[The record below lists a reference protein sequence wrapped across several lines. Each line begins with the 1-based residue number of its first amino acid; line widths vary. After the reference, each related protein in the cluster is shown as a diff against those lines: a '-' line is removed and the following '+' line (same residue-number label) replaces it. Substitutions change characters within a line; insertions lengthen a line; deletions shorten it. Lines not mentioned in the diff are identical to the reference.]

1 MNFIAARIPDGTA
14 LIFEDG
20 GRCSYAAL
28 EREVADFQ
36 AVFPECG
43 VVFCLCN
50 NDLPSLRIYLA
61 GLEGAAVALLL
72 PGTIQQDR
80 LEALI
85 AAYCPRY
92 LFHARPDLHITGY
105 DSVLWQGDGY
115 ILRATKHPKPY
126 KLHPDLALL
135 LATSGSTG
143 SPKLVRLSR
152 RNLEANADA
161 IMDYLGIDTSERA
174 ITSLPIHYSYG
185 LSVLNSHL
193 RAGASVVL
201 TDRSLMDAEYWRLI
215 QRHAVTSF
223 AGVPYS
229 YEMLLKL
236 RIERLNIPTVKTM
249 TQAGGRLSPDKI
261 RLVAEACTKK
271 GIRFFTM
278 YGQTEATARISYLPC
293 ARTTEK
299 AGSIGVAIP
308 AGRLWIEDENG
319 QPIKH
324 PDVTGQLVYAG
335 PNVSLGYAHSWRDLA
350 TGDVNQGILRTGDL
364 AMFDAQGYFSIVGR
378 MGRFVK
384 LYGIRISLDAVE
396 KLLAQQGLE
405 SAVAGDDDQLHV
417 FLAHTPDVDTEAV
430 RDALAATLVVNKAGI
445 TVTRI
450 DALPRLDN
458 GKVDYKILAGIS
470 IPP

>member
-1 MNFIAARIPDGTA
+1 MSFIAARTPDHAA
-14 LIFEDG
+14 LVFEG
-20 GRCSYAAL
+20 GGQCSYATL

-36 AVFPECG
+36 AVFPERG

-50 NDLPSLRIYLA
+50 NDLPSVRAYLA
-61 GLEGAAVALLL
+61 GLEGAAVPLLL
-72 PGTIQQDR
+72 PNAIQQDR

-92 LFHARPDLHITGY
+92 LFHARPDLHIADY

-115 ILRATKHPKPY
+115 ALSASTHPQPY
-126 KLHPDLALL
+126 ELHPDLALL

-161 IMDYLGIDTSERA
+161 IRDYLGIDADERA

-193 RAGASVVL
+193 RTGASVVL
-201 TDRSLMDAEYWRLI
+201 TDRSLMDSEYWRLI
-215 QRHAVTSF
+215 QRHAVTSC

-249 TQAGGRLSPDKI
+249 TQAGGRLTADKI
-261 RLVAEACTKK
+261 RLVAEACARK

-293 ARTTEK
+293 ARTMEK
-299 AGSIGVAIP
+299 AGSIGIAIP
-308 AGRLWIEDENG
+308 AGRLWIEDEHG
-319 QPIKH
+319 QPIER

-335 PNVSLGYAHSWRDLA
+335 PNVSLGYAHSWHDLA
-350 TGDVNQGILRTGDL
+350 AGDVNQGILRTGDL
-364 AMFDAQGYFSIVGR
+364 ATFDADGYFSIVGR
-378 MGRFVK
+378 LGRFVK
-384 LYGIRISLDAVE
+384 LYGIRVSLDAVE
-396 KLLAQQGLE
+396 KLLSQQGLE
-405 SAVAGDDDQLHV
+405 SAVLGDDDQLRV
-417 FLAHTPDVDTEAV
+417 FLINIPNADAEAV
-430 RDALAATLVVNKAGI
+430 RQALAATLAVNQAGI
-445 TVTRI
+445 SVTQI
-450 DALPRLDN
+450 ETLPRLAN
-458 GKVDYKILAGIS
+458 GKIDYQALARIQ
-470 IPP
+470 

>member
-1 MNFIAARIPDGTA
+1 MSFITTNTPGHTA
-14 LIFEDG
+14 LVFEDG
-20 GRCSYAAL
+20 RQCSYAAL
-28 EREVADFQ
+28 EREAADFQ
-36 AVFPECG
+36 AIFPERG
-43 VVFCLCN
+43 IVFCLCN
-50 NDLPSLRIYLA
+50 NDLPSIRAYLA
-61 GLEGAAVALLL
+61 GLAGAAVALLL
-72 PGTIQQDR
+72 PGNIQQDQ

-92 LFHARPDLHITGY
+92 LFHARPDLRIASY

-115 ILRATKHPKPY
+115 ELRATRHPQPY
-126 KLHPDLALL
+126 ELHPDLALL

-161 IMDYLGIDTSERA
+161 IVDYLGIDTGERA

-193 RAGASVVL
+193 RAGASVAL

-249 TQAGGRLSPDKI
+249 TQAGGRLSQDKI
-261 RLVAEACTKK
+261 RLVAEACAKK

-293 ARTTEK
+293 ARTMEK

-308 AGRLWIEDENG
+308 AGHLWIEDERG
-319 QPIKH
+319 QPIEC
-324 PDVTGQLVYAG
+324 PDVTGQLVYTG

-364 AMFDAQGYFSIVGR
+364 ATFDTEGYFSLVGR
-378 MGRFVK
+378 LGRFVK

-396 KLLAQQGLE
+396 KLLSQQGLE
-405 SAVAGDDDQLHV
+405 STVTGNDDQLRV
-417 FLAHTPDVDTEAV
+417 FLINAPDADTDAL
-430 RDALAATLVVNKAGI
+430 RNALAATLVVNKAGI

-458 GKVDYKILAGIS
+458 GKTDYLALARIQ
-470 IPP
+470 